1 VHVTAV
7 TELESTLL
15 DPAPGPGSEDE
26 RRERQDRARSVLA
39 AARSSLSEEDHRMLI
54 MRCIDG
60 RSVREIAS
68 TFFVS
73 EECAKKRMQRAVQ
86 AIKALPLRRENL

>member
-1 VHVTAV
+1 
-7 TELESTLL
+7 
-15 DPAPGPGSEDE
+15 
-26 RRERQDRARSVLA
+26 LA